1 MALRDDND
9 NSRAGPTEQRQ
20 EKFEL
25 LRQSIHELI
34 NSEAPIEAKASA
46 GLRVGRYG
54 EPALF
59 TEGELKVFGIKI
71 FERKEPST
79 TENAPQAQTRISPH
93 HRKQSPARGR
103 PAQLSGGTGS

>member
-1 MALRDDND
+1 MTLRDDND
-9 NSRAGPTEQRQ
+9 NSRAGHTEQRP

-34 NSEAPIEAKASA
+34 NSEAKASA

-59 TEGELKVFGIKI
+59 TEGE
-71 FERKEPST
+71 RKERT
-79 TENAPQAQTRISPH
+79 LH
-93 HRKQSPARGR
+93 HRKRPLSPDADQ
-103 PAQLSGGTGS
+103 PAS